1 MSHSCIIV
9 CLPSS
14 VTSETVEE
22 ALYNALAPFDEN
34 KEVEPYRS
42 YEEDEAKDHW
52 FASSMKKSG
61 AWDGESILKWSALAV
76 AYNEQYGD
84 NGSPIRIDAE
94 NGRAYTMSTYNH
106 KSRWDYWR
114 IGGRWADRFVIAKD
128 ALDRDTIV
136 AEKRAWELKG
146 EPKAIGRCD
155 GGRKRALDFDA
166 QRIAAENREAST
178 WHQLQALVGHLPEA
192 QTWSQFIK
200 RIDAKEITVEEARV
214 LYRQQPRV
222 AAADADK
229 EFRGYIFGCVVED
242 AARSLDDVRAEA
254 RNSTIPAF
262 ALLDLDG
269 NWHEKGRMGW
279 FGCSSETDEST
290 AEYRKRANEYLD
302 ALDPEAWV
310 ITVDVHI

>member
-9 CLPSS
+9 CLPPS
-14 VTSETVEE
+14 VTPETVEE
-22 ALYNALAPFDEN
+22 ALGNVLAPFDEN

-42 YEEDEAKDHW
+42 YEKDEAKDHW

-61 AWDGESILKWSALAV
+61 AWDGESPLSWEALA
-76 AYNEQYGD
+76 AAFNAKYSD
-84 NGSPIRIDAE
+84 DGSPILIE
-94 NGRAYTMSTYNH
+94 EETGRAYTMSTYNP

-114 IGGRWADRFVIAKD
+114 IGGRWADRFVVAKD

-136 AEKRAWELKG
+136 ADKRAWELKG

-155 GGRKRALDFDA
+155 GGRKRALDFEA
-166 QRIAAENREAST
+166 QRVSAENRDAGQ
-178 WHQLQALVGHLPEA
+178 WHRLQALVGHLPEA
-192 QTWSQFIK
+192 QTWPQFLERVKSKTLTI
-200 RIDAKEITVEEARV
+200 EEARV
-214 LYRQQPRV
+214 LYHKQPRV

-229 EFRGYIFGCVVED
+229 EFSGLLFDCIVEY
-242 AARSLDDVRAEA
+242 AAKPVEDVRAEA
-254 RNSTIPAF
+254 RNSAIPAF

-279 FGCSSETDEST
+279 FGFSSETEEST

-310 ITVDVHI
+310 IAVDVHI

>member
-9 CLPSS
+9 CLPPS
-14 VTSETVEE
+14 VTPETVEE
-22 ALYNALAPFDEN
+22 ALGNVLAPFDEN

-42 YEEDEAKDHW
+42 YEKDEAKDHW

-61 AWDGESILKWSALAV
+61 AWDGEGPLSWDTLA
-76 AYNEQYGD
+76 AAFNAKYSD
-84 NGSPIRIDAE
+84 DDSPILIE
-94 NGRAYTMSTYNH
+94 EETGRAYTMSTYNP

-128 ALDRDTIV
+128 ALDPDTIV

-146 EPKAIGRCD
+146 EPKEIGRCD
-155 GGRKRALDFDA
+155 GGRKRALDFEA

-178 WHQLQALVGHLPEA
+178 WHRLQALVGHLPEA

-262 ALLDLDG
+262 ALVDLDG

-279 FGCSSETDEST
+279 FGCSSETEESA

-302 ALDPEAWV
+302 TLDPEAWV
-310 ITVDVHI
+310 IAVDVHI